1 MVHPQISVR
10 LAPKQLEQI
19 DALVAAGDFGNRG
32 EFIQYAVRK
41 ILMNY
46 ESRSPPPPTKMSKG
60 LSGIAA
66 GLMSFNSRFFRR

>member
-41 ILMNY
+41 ILMSY
-46 ESRSPPPPTKMSKG
+46 ENRSPPPPIRAGQGNKPRV
-60 LSGIAA
+60 AA
-66 GLMSFNSRFFRR
+66 G

>member
-41 ILMNY
+41 ILMSY
-46 ESRSPPPPTKMSKG
+46 ENRSPPPNK
-60 LSGIAA
+60 
-66 GLMSFNSRFFRR
+66 NE